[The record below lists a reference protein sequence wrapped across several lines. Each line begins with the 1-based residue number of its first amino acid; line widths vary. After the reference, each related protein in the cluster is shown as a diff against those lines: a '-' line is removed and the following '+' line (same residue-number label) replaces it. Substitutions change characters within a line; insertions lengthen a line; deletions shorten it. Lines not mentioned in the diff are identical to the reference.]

1 MKIILI
7 SLLALVCEVIGTVG
21 GFGSSVFFVPL
32 AGLIYD
38 LHVVLGLTALLHVS
52 GNLAKMILFR
62 KYIDWKV
69 SLLFG
74 IPGVIAVAI
83 GAIIVSTFDIIYGEI
98 FLAAFLLLFS
108 VFFFLNREWKAP
120 EGKAYAVASGGIAGF
135 LAGLIGT
142 GGAVRGAAMTAFNLP
157 KNIFVATSATIDM
170 GVDMT
175 RSVIYVKSGFLN
187 NGHLPVIPLLILV
200 SFLGSWLGK
209 QVLDGISQE
218 SFRKIVLF
226 LIFITG
232 IITLIKAM
240 NSPLNG

>member
-1 MKIILI
+1 MKIVLI
-7 SLLALVCEVIGTVG
+7 SLLALLCEVIGTTG

-52 GNLAKMILFR
+52 GNLSKMILFR

-74 IPGVIAVAI
+74 IPGVIAVAL
-83 GAIIVSTFDIIYGEI
+83 GAIMVSSFDIVYGEI

-120 EGKAYAVASGGIAGF
+120 EGKAYAVAGGGIAGF

-187 NGHLPVIPLLILV
+187 KDHLPIIPLLIVV
-200 SFLGSWLGK
+200 SLAGSWLGK
-209 QVLDGISQE
+209 QVLDRISQE
-218 SFRKIVLF
+218 SFRKFVLF

-232 IITLIKAM
+232 VITLIKT
-240 NSPLNG
+240 LN

>member
-7 SLLALVCEVIGTVG
+7 SLLALLCEVIGTVG

-62 KYIDWKV
+62 KYINWNV

-74 IPGVIAVAI
+74 IPGIIAVAI
-83 GAIIVSTFDIIYGEI
+83 GALIVSSTDIVYGEI

-120 EGKAYAVASGGIAGF
+120 EGKAYAVAGGGIAGF

-175 RSVIYVKSGFLN
+175 RSIIYIKNGFLN
-187 NGHLPVIPLLILV
+187 TGHLPIIPLLIVV
-200 SFLGSWLGK
+200 SFFGSWIGK

-218 SFRKIVLF
+218 SFRKFVLL

-240 NSPLNG
+240 NLPSNG

>member
-7 SLLALVCEVIGTVG
+7 SLLALLCEVIGTVG

-62 KYIDWKV
+62 KYIDWKI

-83 GAIIVSTFDIIYGEI
+83 GAIMVSTFDIVYGEI

-120 EGKAYAVASGGIAGF
+120 EGKAYAIAGGGIAGF

-187 NGHLPVIPLLILV
+187 IDHLPIIPLLIIV
-200 SFLGSWLGK
+200 SFVGSWLGK

-218 SFRKIVLF
+218 SFRKFVLF

-232 IITLIKAM
+232 IITLIKATY
-240 NSPLNG
+240 

>member
-7 SLLALVCEVIGTVG
+7 SLLALLCEVIGTVG

-32 AGLIYD
+32 AGLVYD

-52 GNLAKMILFR
+52 GNLAKIILFR

-74 IPGVIAVAI
+74 VPGIIAVAI
-83 GAIIVSTFDIIYGEI
+83 GALIVSSFDILYGEI

-120 EGKAYAVASGGIAGF
+120 EGKAYAVAGGGIAGF

-170 GVDMT
+170 GVDVT
-175 RSVIYVKSGFLN
+175 RSVIYLKSGFLN
-187 NGHLPVIPLLILV
+187 AGHLPIIPLLIVV
-200 SFLGSWLGK
+200 SFLGSWMGK

-218 SFRKIVLF
+218 SFRKFVLF
-226 LIFITG
+226 FIFVTG

-240 NSPLNG
+240 NFPANG

>member
-7 SLLALVCEVIGTVG
+7 SLLALFCEVIGTVG

-38 LHVVLGLTALLHVS
+38 LHVVLGLTALFHVS
-52 GNLAKMILFR
+52 GNLAKIILFR

-74 IPGVIAVAI
+74 IPGIFAVAI
-83 GAIIVSTFDIIYGEI
+83 GAILVSSFDIVFGEF

-108 VFFFLNREWKAP
+108 VFFFFNREWKAP
-120 EGKAYAVASGGIAGF
+120 EGNAYAVAGGGMAGF
-135 LAGLIGT
+135 FAGLIGT

-175 RSVIYVKSGFLN
+175 RSVIYVKNDFLN
-187 NGHLPVIPLLILV
+187 TGHLPIIPLLMVV
-200 SFLGSWLGK
+200 SFVGSWIGK

-218 SFRKIVLF
+218 SFKKFVLF

-240 NSPLNG
+240 NLPVHG